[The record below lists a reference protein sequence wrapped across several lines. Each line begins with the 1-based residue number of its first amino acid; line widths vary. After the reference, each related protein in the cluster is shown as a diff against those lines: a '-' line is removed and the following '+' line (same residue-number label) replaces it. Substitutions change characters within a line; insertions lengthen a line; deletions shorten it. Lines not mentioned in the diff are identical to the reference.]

1 MASRD
6 CHWLTLLCGLLLAAL
21 PLSAAAGPLPAH
33 VAQAIVSP
41 PIQPPPS
48 ATLYFVH
55 LTIKRVLSQSTLTA
69 ILQDATPPF
78 WESWLFRGLLLLVLA
93 GIILGAYRWRI
104 ASIESRNRQLAVE
117 VAERTLTIAG
127 QTADLEALY
136 QADEEL
142 ERHVQLDQVLQALV
156 NIAVDLLDA
165 DKSAVVAWDD
175 RRERL
180 VIRVARNFSAGA
192 ISQLTFAPGEGYV
205 GQVMAAGGPVMVEDA
220 ESDLLR
226 VLERPEVITAIL
238 GEGIRSFMHIPIR
251 PAAGGGTQP
260 NEGSPQPGEVFGVF
274 TVCYAEPRAFDERE
288 PRLFTALAQRGGAGC
303 PKCPALRRGAA
314 PGGTV
319 SRPR

>member
-1 MASRD
+1 MASRA

-21 PLSAAAGPLPAH
+21 PLSAAAGRCLRMGPKPSH
-33 VAQAIVSP
+33 RP
-41 PIQPPPS
+41 PQPPPS
-48 ATLYFVH
+48 TSLHFEH
-55 LTIKRVLSQSTLTA
+55 LALEQILSQSTLTA
-69 ILQDATPPF
+69 ILQGHATPPF
-78 WESWLFRGLLLLVLA
+78 WETWLFRGLLLLALA

-165 DKSAVVAWDD
+165 DKSAVVASDD

-180 VIRVARNFSAGA
+180 VIRVARNFSAEA
-192 ISQLTFAPGEGYV
+192 ISRLTFAPGEGYV

-226 VLERPEVITAIL
+226 V
-238 GEGIRSFMHIPIR
+238 
-251 PAAGGGTQP
+251 
-260 NEGSPQPGEVFGVF
+260 PG
-274 TVCYAEPRAFDERE
+274 
-288 PRLFTALAQRGGAGC
+288 
-303 PKCPALRRGAA
+303 A
-314 PGGTV
+314 P
-319 SRPR
+319 